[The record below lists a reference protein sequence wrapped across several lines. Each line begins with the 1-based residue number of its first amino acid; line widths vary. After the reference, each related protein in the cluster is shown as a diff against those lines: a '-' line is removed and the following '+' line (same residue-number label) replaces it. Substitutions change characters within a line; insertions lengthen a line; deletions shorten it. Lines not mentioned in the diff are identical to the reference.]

1 MRLED
6 YTAEIENH
14 RKWLASFGNNR
25 LTNWK
30 QLLAADPEAAVVE
43 ACTREFLQEHVAE
56 VKPAEDPTSGGPDFC
71 CAQAGRHFYVEATCM
86 KEAAVTQATGL
97 PPLPEGAFDFGTL
110 TPKVLD
116 ECRNKAPQCSRLDAP
131 CLLAIGT
138 VHPAASVIC
147 FNRDFVPEV
156 LTGDTMITMRFD
168 AKRGQAVGKPYQTTD
183 LHNASFLRP
192 LTRSDDG
199 LDHLVVRRSISGL
212 LLCGFGC
219 NPYNVN
225 GVLHPKSV
233 RPFDRALLP
242 DVPFCTLGHGYT
254 EGKFKWV

>member
-6 YTAEIENH
+6 YSAEIENH
-14 RKWLASFGNNR
+14 RNWLASFGNNR
-25 LTNWK
+25 LMEWERRF
-30 QLLAADPEAAVVE
+30 AADPEAAVVE

-71 CAQAGRHFYVEATCM
+71 CVQASHHFYVETTCM
-86 KEAAVTQATGL
+86 KEDAVTQATGL
-97 PPLPEGAFDFGTL
+97 SPLPKGAFDFGPL
-110 TPKVLD
+110 TQKVLD
-116 ECRNKAPQCSRLDAP
+116 ECRNKARQCSGLDAP
-131 CLLAIGT
+131 CLLAIGIL
-138 VHPAASVIC
+138 HPAASTIC

-183 LHNASFLRP
+183 LHNAAFLRP
-192 LTRSDDG
+192 LTRSDDD
-199 LDHLVVRRSISGL
+199 LDHLARRSISGL